1 MGSLCTDN
9 KFHGSFYR
17 LRESTHAVLKSSR
30 QKVMKS
36 NKIKMIKE
44 EARPYL
50 VFLRL
55 NMVLSIK

>member
-1 MGSLCTDN
+1 
-9 KFHGSFYR
+9 
-17 LRESTHAVLKSSR
+17 
-30 QKVMKS
+30 MKS

-55 NMVLSIK
+55 NMVLSIKCNSKI